1 MAHVY
6 ISIGSNLDDP
16 VSQLRRA
23 IEALRGLGVVSAV
36 SPFYQT
42 KPWGGNQ
49 DQPDFINAVVA
60 LETQFEPQDLLLQL
74 KAAEAR
80 LGRGNERERYSP
92 RIIDFDILTYDDRT
106 VDEPD
111 LKIPHPH
118 MSERAF
124 VLVPLADLNGD
135 FVAARDALPA
145 SERNTV
151 IKL

>member
-16 VSQLRRA
+16 IAQVRRGV
-23 IEALRGLGVVSAV
+23 EALRGVGVVSAV
-36 SPFYQT
+36 SPLYRT
-42 KPWGGNQ
+42 KPWGGFQ

-60 LETQFEPQDLLLQL
+60 LETQLEPQDLLLQL
-74 KAAEAR
+74 KSIEMR
-80 LGRGNERERYSP
+80 LGRRNETRRYQS

-106 VDEPD
+106 VNDPD

-118 MSERAF
+118 MNERAF
-124 VLVPLADLNGD
+124 VLVPLADLNHD
-135 FVAARDALPA
+135 YITARDALPA
-145 SERNTV
+145 SERDTV